1 MDEACDEVGS
11 VYRLGAQL
19 ATGGQG
25 TLYRLQDTEALCL
38 KVYHQRPNPMQMQRL
53 KLLRA
58 REAALA
64 KVAALPKSI
73 AFAEVGA
80 GSAIGVFL
88 PFVRGH
94 EIHELYGTRARLHH
108 FPNVNFKFLVHV
120 AYNLAVAFE
129 ELHRN
134 GVVVGDVSEQNIK
147 VLPDA
152 TVRLLDC
159 EGFQIADGDK
169 VFTSDVGTPLWT
181 PPELQGKCLA
191 NLQRTT
197 NHDLF
202 GLAQLVFLLFFA
214 GRHPFAGMPR
224 GPKQLSPEAAI
235 CEYAFAFAPAE
246 FSMPLSPPPGCPP
259 FDSFPPEI
267 RELFLRAF
275 IEGSQQPNARP
286 TASEWKALLE
296 AFLNNLGPCSK
307 HEGHLFWHKASTC
320 PWCEVMKEV
329 GVDCFPSRREHN
341 REAEDDSHTR
351 LLFKLKPHVFNIE
364 AAPSFE
370 DLAPEPIPSTPSGVL
385 RSLQKT
391 FSHDNWKQAWLRD
404 ALERNQEAFKTAE
417 AALRT
422 CLATQHTIIAEYNQE
437 FNRVRALLQPALQ
450 ALSETI
456 GIRRD
461 VESEFA
467 NERRRFEAEEFLQSV
482 SLREPDAAQL
492 GEATRNTLLSY
503 GIETAADLTAEA
515 IGRIPGFGPEAVTGL
530 LDWRKTC
537 EGRFDYDG
545 SKPLPK
551 SLEQEI
557 ERRFYE
563 RIKKLRE
570 ESAKCEAQLTEA
582 KKMTEMRLKL
592 AQLKTTEA
600 ARQRGQAK
608 VNIDLL
614 EQTLRIG

>member
-1 MDEACDEVGS
+1 MDDACDEVGT

-19 ATGGQG
+19 ASGGQG
-25 TLYRLQDTEALCL
+25 VLYRLQDTEALCL
-38 KVYHQRPNPMQMQRL
+38 KVYHQRPNPLQMQRL
-53 KLLRA
+53 KLLRS

-73 AFAEVGA
+73 AFGEVGA
-80 GSAIGVFL
+80 ASAIGVFL
-88 PFVRGH
+88 PFIRGH

-129 ELHRN
+129 ELHRQ

-159 EGFQIADGDK
+159 EGFQITDGDK

-224 GPKQLSPEAAI
+224 GQRQLAPEAAI

-246 FSMPLSPPPGCPP
+246 FNMPLSPPPGCPS
-259 FDSFPPEI
+259 FESFPPDM

-275 IEGSQQPNARP
+275 IEGSQHPHARP
-286 TASEWKALLE
+286 TAGEWKSCLE
-296 AFLNNLGPCSK
+296 KFLNDLGPCPK
-307 HEGHLFWHKASTC
+307 HESHLFWHKAPSC

-329 GVDCFPSRREHN
+329 GVDCFPSRRDHSAEL
-341 REAEDDSHTR
+341 EDDTHTKLMTR
-351 LLFKLKPHVFNIE
+351 LKPHVFSIE
-364 AAPSFE
+364 SPPAFE
-370 DLAPEPIPSTPSGVL
+370 DLTPEPIPSVPTGVL

-391 FSHDNWKQAWLRD
+391 FAHDTWKQAWLCD
-404 ALERNQEAFKTAE
+404 ALRRNQEAFKTAD

-422 CLATQHTIIAEYNQE
+422 RLANQHSIIAEYNKE
-437 FNRVRALLQPALQ
+437 FARVRVLLQPVLQ
-450 ALSETI
+450 SLSETS
-456 GIRRD
+456 GIRR
-461 VESEFA
+461 EIEIAFA
-467 NERRRFEAEEFLQSV
+467 NERRQFELEEFLENI
-482 SLREPDAAQL
+482 SLREAGAAQV
-492 GEATRNTLLSY
+492 GEGRRNTLLSY

-515 IGRIPGFGPEAVTGL
+515 IGRIPGFGPEAIAKL
-530 LDWRKTC
+530 MDWRKEC
-537 EGRFDYDG
+537 EGRFEYDA

-551 SLEQEI
+551 SLELEI

-563 RIKKLRE
+563 RVKKLRD
-570 ESAKCEAQLTEA
+570 ESVKCEAQFIEA
-582 KKMTEMRLKL
+582 KKVTDARLKL
-592 AQLKTTEA
+592 AQARTTEA
-600 ARQRGQAK
+600 AKQRGQAK
-608 VNIDLL
+608 VNIDVL
-614 EQTLRIG
+614 EETLRIG